1 MPREQLKPGEHGKF
15 SFAPTPD
22 GQVRARARVCL
33 LDNSVVQVTR
43 IGKNEATALSKLQK
57 AIAER
62 LGAAS
67 GSSELAPNSKVGLA
81 CRQWIDELRE
91 RSRWPNPP
99 SHEQRQHLK
108 VVEHRGE
115 SGWVVDGGRGDDP
128 DELWPLPGVGKCLN
142 PACLVD
148 TVLRSCLHEH
158 RRTDARVFGVGGKV
172 TLRHRRFLVE
182 PRIPPQPCVPHVA
195 VGVDDARH
203 GDHRVAQ

>member
-1 MPREQLKPGEHGKF
+1 MVEDDPRAWRPRDETGQL
-15 SFAPTPD
+15 
-22 GQVRARARVCL
+22 
-33 LDNSVVQVTR
+33 
-43 IGKNEATALSKLQK
+43 
-57 AIAER
+57 
-62 LGAAS
+62 
-67 GSSELAPNSKVGLA
+67 
-81 CRQWIDELRE
+81 DELSAADAGVE
-91 RSRWPNPP
+91 RHASRAELYEPFLEGSGCKRPRRLVLQQAP
-99 SHEQRQHLK
+99 HSHEQRQHLK